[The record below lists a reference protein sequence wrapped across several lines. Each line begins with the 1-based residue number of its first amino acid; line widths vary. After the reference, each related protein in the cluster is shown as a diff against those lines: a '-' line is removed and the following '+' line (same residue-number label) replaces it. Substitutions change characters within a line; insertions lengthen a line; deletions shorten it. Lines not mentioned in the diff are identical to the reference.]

1 MSWSL
6 GNDSILSTC
15 FARECFGGLAG
26 LLQGLTIKKS
36 VIVFKFN
43 KKGKNKRKKKKIIL
57 LCTEYAPGLL
67 GYQYLGSR
75 SGSVIFL
82 LNL

>member
-6 GNDSILSTC
+6 GNDSIFSTC

-43 KKGKNKRKKKKIIL
+43 KKGKIKGKKEDYI
-57 LCTEYAPGLL
+57 
-67 GYQYLGSR
+67 
-75 SGSVIFL
+75 VVH
-82 LNL
+82 

>member
-6 GNDSILSTC
+6 GNDSIFSTC

-43 KKGKNKRKKKKIIL
+43 KKKGKIKGKKEDYI
-57 LCTEYAPGLL
+57 
-67 GYQYLGSR
+67 
-75 SGSVIFL
+75 VVH
-82 LNL
+82 

>member
-6 GNDSILSTC
+6 GNDSIFSTC

-43 KKGKNKRKKKKIIL
+43 KKGKNKRKKRRL
-57 LCTEYAPGLL
+57 YCCA
-67 GYQYLGSR
+67 
-75 SGSVIFL
+75 
-82 LNL
+82 LNTHLVS